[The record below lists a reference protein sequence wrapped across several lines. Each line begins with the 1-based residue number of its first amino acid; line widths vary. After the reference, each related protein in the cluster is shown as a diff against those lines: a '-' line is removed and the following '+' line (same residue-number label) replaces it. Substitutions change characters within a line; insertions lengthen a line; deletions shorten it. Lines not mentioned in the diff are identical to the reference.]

1 MEQHILTMGN
11 YRLACQLPQQAVRQ
25 LVYFHSPVDDLTPP
39 EDLLEQAGAAFL
51 CITGE
56 DWNADLTPW
65 PAERVFAKGGDFGG
79 RADRYLRVLTEELLP
94 FAEHSLHAESLP
106 RTLAGVSLSGLF
118 AVYAAHRTDAFHR
131 ICSVSGSLWYD
142 GFLDF
147 MVQIGLACGA
157 AGLSLGWQPGE
168 KRQKPAHAPG
178 GGLYAA
184 HSRPPAA
191 AGRGYLHGNQS
202 GRPLCR
208 RGGAPAQGPDIHS
221 GIKTAAAMDK
231 AVAAA
236 LFSLQA
242 GMGWSAVRRVS
253 AGRKKPLRTVI
264 PAAFATGGSPPR

>member
-1 MEQHILTMGN
+1 M
-11 YRLACQLPQQAVRQ
+11 RQ

-39 EDLLEQAGAAFL
+39 GDLLEQAGAAFL

-94 FAEHSLHAESLP
+94 FAEHSLHAEGLP

-147 MVQIGLACGA
+147 MVQNPV
-157 AGLSLGWQPGE
+157 SP
-168 KRQKPAHAPG
+168 
-178 GGLYAA
+178 
-184 HSRPPAA
+184 
-191 AGRGYLHGNQS
+191 
-202 GRPLCR
+202 
-208 RGGAPAQGPDIHS
+208 
-221 GIKTAAAMDK
+221 
-231 AVAAA
+231 
-236 LFSLQA
+236 
-242 GMGWSAVRRVS
+242 AVRRVYLS
-253 AGRKKPLRTVI
+253 VGSREKNAKNPRMRRVEDCTLRAAGRLRQQDVDTCMEI
-264 PAAFATGGSPPR
+264 NPGGHYADGAERLRKGLTYILA

>member
-39 EDLLEQAGAAFL
+39 GDLLEQAGAAFL

-94 FAEHSLHAESLP
+94 FAEHSLHAEGLP

-147 MVQIGLACGA
+147 MVQNPVSPAVRRVY
-157 AGLSLGWQPGE
+157 LSVG
-168 KRQKPAHAPG
+168 
-178 GGLYAA
+178 
-184 HSRPPAA
+184 SRPPAA
-191 AGRGYLHGNQS
+191 AGRGYPHGNQP

-236 LFSLQA
+236 FFSLQA

-253 AGRKKPLRTVI
+253 AGRKKPLQTVI